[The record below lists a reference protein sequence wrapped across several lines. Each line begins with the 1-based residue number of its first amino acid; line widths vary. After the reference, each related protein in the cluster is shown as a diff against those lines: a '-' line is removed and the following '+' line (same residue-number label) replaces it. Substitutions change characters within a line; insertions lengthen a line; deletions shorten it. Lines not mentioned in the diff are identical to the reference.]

1 MLVVE
6 GIEGGIGVGV
16 VDVVGVVGTIGLIA
30 PISLIATATLRE

>member
-1 MLVVE
+1 MLVVG